1 MAASP
6 QIPTIKQ
13 RTIAC
18 VKCRVVPCDLDL
30 VVECGTLGRPVM
42 NRAMMIM
49 TRFSTSSAGGTGEEP
64 RAGYRAVL
72 LLRHMH
78 TAAPSRKIALRTV
91 GPRRTVPASAENPV
105 YAVTTPPTRKPSPDT
120 TPTQPS
126 QRG

>member
-1 MAASP
+1 
-6 QIPTIKQ
+6 
-13 RTIAC
+13 
-18 VKCRVVPCDLDL
+18 
-30 VVECGTLGRPVM
+30 M

-49 TRFSTSSAGGTGEEP
+49 TRFTIWATGAAEP

-91 GPRRTVPASAENPV
+91 GPRSIVPASDENPV
-105 YAVTTPPTRKPSPDT
+105 YAVTTPPTRKPRPDT
-120 TPTQPS
+120 APTQPS

>member
-1 MAASP
+1 
-6 QIPTIKQ
+6 
-13 RTIAC
+13 
-18 VKCRVVPCDLDL
+18 
-30 VVECGTLGRPVM
+30 M

-49 TRFSTSSAGGTGEEP
+49 TRFSTSSAVGTGEELGWA
-64 RAGYRAVL
+64 RRGYRAVL

-91 GPRRTVPASAENPV
+91 GPRSTVPASDENPV
-105 YAVTTPPTRKPSPDT
+105 YAVTTPPTRKPRPDT